1 MLEQFREYL
10 IKTPHGTA
18 ICLIC
23 PIGTDNLHMSGF
35 MAWLGR
41 LGIFLC
47 ISDKFYHL
55 TL

>member
-23 PIGTDNLHMSGF
+23 PIGTDKLPMSGQ
-35 MAWLGR
+35 GQVGGP
-41 LGIFLC
+41 GIFGVSLTN
-47 ISDKFYHL
+47 FYHL